1 MTSGG
6 SATVTDEMTAV
17 ETRNADSSAGVVFV
31 CEHAS
36 NHIPERYGGLG
47 LDAATLESHVAWDP
61 GALPVAL
68 SLAGHFQA
76 PLVAARVS
84 RLLHDCNRPPEA
96 EDAVPAKSEL
106 FEIPGNRGLSGE
118 ERRARITGI
127 YEPFHATLSTLLD
140 ARKAAGLA
148 TALVTVHSF
157 TPTYFGRP
165 REVELGV
172 LHDEDSRLADLLLD
186 QAAALTGFKA
196 ARNDPYG
203 PEDGVTHTLK
213 RHGLARGLPN
223 VMLEIRNDLLRGA
236 EAQSAAAAK
245 LARLL
250 EATLPIL
257 AQTLAEDRPRRAG
270 ELR

>member
-1 MTSGG
+1 MT
-6 SATVTDEMTAV
+6 VV

-36 NHIPERYGGLG
+36 NHIPERYAGLG

-61 GALPVAL
+61 GALPVA
-68 SLAGHFQA
+68 SALAKHFGA

-96 EDAVPAKSEL
+96 ADAVPAKSEVYD
-106 FEIPGNRGLSGE
+106 IPGNQGLSGE
-118 ERRARITGI
+118 ERKARTTDI
-127 YEPFHATLSTLLD
+127 YEPFHAAVTRLLD
-140 ARKAAGLA
+140 ARKAVGLG

-157 TPTYFGRP
+157 TPSYFGQP
-165 REVELGV
+165 RSVELGV
-172 LHDEDSRLADLLLD
+172 LHDADSRLADLLL
-186 QAAALTGFKA
+186 AKAGALSGLKT

-213 RHGLARGLPN
+213 RHGQARGLPN
-223 VMLEIRNDLLRGA
+223 VMLEIRNDLLRTP
-236 EAQSAAAAK
+236 EAQEGIAAK
-245 LARLL
+245 LACLL
-250 EATLPIL
+250 EAALPAL
-257 AQTLAEDRPRRAG
+257 CLTHPEDGPRQAG